1 MPKLDGVS
9 ATSLIRQFDHM
20 TPIISM
26 TSNSKPAEIMKYYSS
41 GMNEHLPKPFTKDGL
56 WEVLEKHLTHL
67 KVIQT
72 LSRVP
77 RSVGVPPL
85 SDPSFDDALAVQAS
99 AAQQAAANGALPL
112 GFSLGGDD
120 DDGKINPLA
129 GMGLTDE
136 QYTMILQNLVNGESF
151 AGVSAL
157 ECQSRGVGVGA
168 SGSGKRALDEAGD
181 GREPKRSRFELIE

>member
-1 MPKLDGVS
+1 MPRLDGVS

-26 TSNSKPAEIMKYYSS
+26 TSNSKPDDITKYYSS
-41 GMNEHLPKPFTKDGL
+41 GMNDHLPKPFTKDGL

-72 LSRVP
+72 LSKIP

-85 SDPSFDDALAVQAS
+85 SDPSFDNALAVQAS
-99 AAQQAAANGALPL
+99 AAQQQGGALPL
-112 GFSLGGDD
+112 GFSLGAGDEEE
-120 DDGKINPLA
+120 GKINPLA

-136 QYTMILQNLVNGESF
+136 QYTLILQNLVNGESF
-151 AGVSAL
+151 T
-157 ECQSRGVGVGA
+157 GVGA
-168 SGSGKRALDEAGD
+168 LEAGAAASGGESSKRALDDDGT
-181 GREPKRSRFELIE
+181 GREAKRSRFELIE